1 MSRRDKNKFVKQ
13 YKKKKNVYAWSKQ
26 ELRFPTLCQ
35 HVHCLCVCLFVLWC
49 LSWCA
54 MFVCWHWWSSLCKFT
69 FHQDK

>member
-1 MSRRDKNKFVKQ
+1 MSPTGGENVRPHTEMTKMSRRDKNKFVKQ

-49 LSWCA
+49 LS
-54 MFVCWHWWSSLCKFT
+54 
-69 FHQDK
+69 